1 MDRAG
6 LLKQTKL
13 SSSLSLSRQGK
24 VKEPGLWLTKRVEGG
39 EGAAKDDEIM
49 ELARQVQIVSTF
61 LSLGRCLLDFGLQ
74 D

>member
-24 VKEPGLWLTKRVEGG
+24 VKEPGLWLTKRVEGARG
-39 EGAAKDDEIM
+39 EEGREEITWTGSAGVVTPSSPS
-49 ELARQVQIVSTF
+49 ETPPPW
-61 LSLGRCLLDFGLQ
+61 
-74 D
+74 